1 MAEITSLTPW
11 EYAEDGALT
20 QENLGHFQQ
29 LPKNKQHLVVKQLD
43 HAALWPE
50 GDVRALAT
58 LADFSDPIF
67 LTLARDDVMAFQA
80 LHRVLHGGEPLEA
93 QAKTNELLFYIACQ
107 QNAVQCVGALLE
119 DHMSLAQSFTV
130 LAEGGLQAAK
140 RGNAYLVGHLA
151 GEDKQLYTRPS
162 LGGRDVLATFM
173 RHVRCDAVRPPAFY
187 HPALVVLLAYG
198 ATPASSYQEPQ
209 TLNHLG
215 WCAFEDAAKVRAEGR
230 EGAMDVWNTMA
241 ARHPAGHAWYH
252 QWSFTPLAREF
263 KESLPAKPAV
273 LSPRPRH

>member
-11 EYAEDGALT
+11 EHGEDGALT
-20 QENLGHFQQ
+20 QENLAHFQQ

-43 HAALWPE
+43 HAAIWPE

-58 LADFSDPIF
+58 IVDFSDPIF

-80 LHRVLHGGEPLEA
+80 LHRVLHGGEPAEA
-93 QAKTNELLFYIACQ
+93 QAKTNESLFYIACQ

-119 DHMSLAQSFTV
+119 DHLSLAQSFTV

-151 GEDKQLYTRPS
+151 GENRQLYTRPS
-162 LGGRDVLATFM
+162 LGGRDVLAAFM
-173 RHVRCDAVRPPAFY
+173 RHVRCDKARPPAFY
-187 HPALVVLLAYG
+187 HPALVMLLTHG
-198 ATPASSYQEPQ
+198 ATPASSYEEPQ
-209 TLNHLG
+209 ALNHLG
-215 WCAFEDAAKVRAEGR
+215 WCALEDAAKIRAEGR
-230 EGAMDVWNTMA
+230 KGAMDIWNSVA
-241 ARHPAGHAWYH
+241 ARHPAGAIWYH

-263 KESLPAKPAV
+263 KESLPVKAAV
-273 LSPRPRH
+273 APLVPRH